1 MDDDPYYEA
10 HAKLI
15 EMAWREHYAKRG
27 KNERKQ
33 SRTD

>member
-15 EMAWREHYAKRG
+15 EEAWREHYAKRG
-27 KNERKQ
+27 KDERTRGQ
-33 SRTD
+33 